1 MATTK
6 SKLLKAVKKNATQE
20 AKEVYDLLNLL
31 DRTDIDFTKDYNYNS
46 DLINENHNKNIQT
59 PKLSNST
66 DAMFVL

>member
-6 SKLLKAVKKNATQE
+6 SKLLKAVKRNATQE

-31 DRTDIDFTKDYNYNS
+31 DKTDIDFSKEYHY
-46 DLINENHNKNIQT
+46 DLINESHDKNIQT